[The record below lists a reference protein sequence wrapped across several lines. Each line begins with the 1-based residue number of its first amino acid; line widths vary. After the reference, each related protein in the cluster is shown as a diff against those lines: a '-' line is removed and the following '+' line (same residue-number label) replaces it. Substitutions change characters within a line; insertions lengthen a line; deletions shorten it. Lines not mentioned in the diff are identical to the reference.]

1 MGRKLYFLELSGE
14 QLVKLQQILR
24 SQSTPTGLFR
34 EQKVRD
40 VVYINILIY
49 FVFAILSTLLHS
61 ITAVILFIYYS
72 LMILAIHIFVKNF
85 DQKLSNIFLSRPL
98 ILTAMVGIFY
108 IVVNF
113 IHILLSISHFSIGFL
128 SGNLLIG
135 FLLGLGYGL
144 GNEISDRYLVK

>member
-34 EQKVRD
+34 ERKVRD

-98 ILTAMVGIFY
+98 ILAAMVGIFY

-113 IHILLSISHFSIGFL
+113 IHILLFINHFSIGFL
-128 SGNLLIG
+128 LGNLMIG
-135 FLLGLGYGL
+135 FLLGMGYGL
-144 GNEISDRYLVK
+144 GSEISNRYVVK